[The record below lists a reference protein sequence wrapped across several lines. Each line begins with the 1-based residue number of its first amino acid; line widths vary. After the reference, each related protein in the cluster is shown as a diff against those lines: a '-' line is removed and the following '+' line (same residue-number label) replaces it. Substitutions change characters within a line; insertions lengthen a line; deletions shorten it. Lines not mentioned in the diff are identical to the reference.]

1 MQSHYIDEKIFEW
14 VFRLTA
20 WCNVSSGLMQWD
32 ISSGFSGLQCESRLT
47 AWCNVS
53 SGLMR
58 WVISSGFS
66 DFSFFETRWIFIFC
80 RQCMNDVQ
88 NIRAKQASARNFD
101 DFRLVVHIW
110 RWGNALPEALA
121 SHLVFSI
128 LCWVRKGQKCRKVMM
143 VRTVVQI
150 VFLCFCAQFNVYW
163 IVGSPVT
170 RSIFRKPIHAMKQ
183 WKPSAEAWISDALS
197 VSAKEIL
204 GPE

>member
-32 ISSGFSGLQCESRLT
+32 ISSGFSGLKWEFRLT

-66 DFSFFETRWIFIFC
+66 DFSFFEARLIFIFC
-80 RQCMNDVQ
+80 RQCMNEEQ

-101 DFRLVVHIW
+101 DFHLVVHIW

-150 VFLCFCAQFNVYW
+150 VFCVSVHSLISIELSAHLSHDPFFENQSMPWNNESLLQRR
-163 IVGSPVT
+163 GSAT
-170 RSIFRKPIHAMKQ
+170 
-183 WKPSAEAWISDALS
+183 L
-197 VSAKEIL
+197 
-204 GPE
+204 